1 MVYICF
7 IVNRKKKILNSP
19 FTKKNYIIMLNSL
32 FSNIPLII
40 QDTASVEGDMGMLW
54 MLLSGILVFFMQAGF
69 TLVESGMTRSK
80 NAVNIAMKNLLD
92 ICVGSLTYW
101 FVGYSLMYGA
111 TSNGWLFWSGL
122 FQGDGSDLFFQT
134 MFAATAATIVS
145 GAIAGRTKYSTY
157 AIFTVVMTAIIYPIA
172 GGWQWKGDNNAVI
185 EATDGLE
192 KIGGWLANAGFIDFA
207 GSSIVHAVGGFAAL
221 VAAFMVGPRIGKYV
235 DGKVVP
241 MPGHNQILA
250 TLGVFI
256 LWLGWFGFN
265 GGSQGAWG
273 GKAAVSASA
282 VVVVT
287 NLAAAAG
294 AMGALITTWIWYGK
308 PNLAQTL
315 NGALA
320 GLVSITAGCGN
331 MTEGGAVL
339 AGLIGGIIVVFSIEI
354 IEKKLKID
362 DAIGAAS
369 VHGVAGFWGTIVI
382 GLWGVDGD
390 GPIGLINAGETKQIV
405 AQLTGAVAYM
415 VWAIFLS
422 FIVFG
427 ILKYTIGLRVTEAE
441 ELEGLDVS
449 EHGTLAYPGKRTR
462 E

>member
-1 MVYICF
+1 
-7 IVNRKKKILNSP
+7 
-19 FTKKNYIIMLNSL
+19 MLHSL
-32 FSNIPLII
+32 FTHIPMVI
-40 QDTASVEGDMGMLW
+40 QDTAAIEGDMGMLW

-101 FVGYSLMYGA
+101 FVGYSLMYGDS
-111 TSNGWLFWSGL
+111 SNGWFFWSGL
-122 FQGDGSDLFFQT
+122 LQGDGADLFFQT

-157 AIFTVVMTAIIYPIA
+157 AIFTVVMTAFVYPIA
-172 GGWQWKGDNNAVI
+172 GGWEWN
-185 EATDGLE
+185 
-192 KIGGWLANAGFIDFA
+192 GGWLNTTFDAEFIDFA
-207 GSSIVHAVGGFAAL
+207 GSSIVHGVGGFAAL

-241 MPGHNQILA
+241 IPGHNQILS

-265 GGSQGAWG
+265 GGSQLAWG
-273 GKAAVSASA
+273 GDDAVAASA

-294 AMGALITTWIWYGK
+294 ALGALITTWIWYGK

-339 AGLIGGIIVVFSIEI
+339 AGLIGGVIVVFSIEF

-369 VHGVAGFWGTIVI
+369 VHGVAGFWGTVVI
-382 GLWGVDGD
+382 GLWGVNGD
-390 GPIGLINAGETKQIV
+390 EAIGLFNGGGSAQFV
-405 AQLTGAVAYM
+405 AQLVGALSYM
-415 VWAIFLS
+415 VWAVVLS

-427 ILKYTIGLRVTEAE
+427 ILKATIGLRVTEE
-441 ELEGLDVS
+441 EEIAGLDVS
-449 EHGTLAYPGKRTR
+449 EHGSLAYPGKRTR

>member
-1 MVYICF
+1 MIYF
-7 IVNRKKKILNSP
+7 ATILSNLSTIQEVVP
-19 FTKKNYIIMLNSL
+19 ASTKDIEDAVSSIN
-32 FSNIPLII
+32 
-40 QDTASVEGDMGMLW
+40 GDMGMLW

-92 ICVGSLTYW
+92 ITVGSLTYW
-101 FVGYSLMYGA
+101 LVGYSLMYGD
-111 TSNGWLFWSGL
+111 SENGWFFWSGL
-122 FQGDGSDLFFQT
+122 MQGEGADLFFQT

-157 AIFTVVMTAIIYPIA
+157 AIFSVVMTAIIYPIA
-172 GGWQWKGDNNAVI
+172 GGWEWN
-185 EATDGLE
+185 
-192 KIGGWLANAGFIDFA
+192 GGWLNAEWMPAEFIDFA
-207 GSSIVHAVGGFAAL
+207 GSSIVHSVGGWAAL

-235 DGKVVP
+235 NGKVMP
-241 MPGHNQILA
+241 IPGHNQVLA

-265 GGSQGAWG
+265 GGSQLAWG
-273 GKAAVSASA
+273 GADATGAST
-282 VVVVT
+282 VVLIT

-294 AMGALITTWIWYGK
+294 ALGALLTTWIWYGK
-308 PNLAQTL
+308 PHLAQTL

-331 MTEGGAVL
+331 MTAGGAVL
-339 AGLIGGIIVVFSIEI
+339 AGLIGGVIVVFSIEI

-369 VHGVAGFWGTIVI
+369 VHAVAGVWGTLVI

-390 GPIGLINAGETKQIV
+390 TGIGIFNGGGGSQLA
-405 AQLTGAVAYM
+405 AQAIGVLAYATWAV
-415 VWAIFLS
+415 VLS

-427 ILKYTIGLRVTEAE
+427 IMKKTIGLRVSE
-441 ELEGLDVS
+441 EVEIAGLDIS
-449 EHGTLAYPGKRTR
+449 EHGTIAYPGKRER
-462 E
+462 GE

>member
-1 MVYICF
+1 MSHLI
-7 IVNRKKKILNSP
+7 NNL
-19 FTKKNYIIMLNSL
+19 
-32 FSNIPLII
+32 PLVI
-40 QDTASVEGDMGMLW
+40 QDAAAVESLAGAIKDDMGMLW

-92 ICVGSLTYW
+92 IAVGSLTYW
-101 FVGYSLMYGA
+101 FVGYSLMYGD
-111 TSNGWLFWSGL
+111 TSNGWFFWSGIM
-122 FQGDGSDLFFQT
+122 QGEGADLFFQT

-157 AIFTVVMTAIIYPIA
+157 VIFSIVMTAIIYPIA
-172 GGWQWKGDNNAVI
+172 GGWQWQGS
-185 EATDGLE
+185 
-192 KIGGWLANAGFIDFA
+192 GWLTELGFIDFA

-221 VAAFMVGPRIGKYV
+221 VAAYMVGPRIGKFV
-235 DGKVVP
+235 DGKIMP
-241 MPGHNQILA
+241 IPGHNQILA

-265 GGSQGAWG
+265 GGSQLAWG
-273 GKAAVSASA
+273 GDDAVAAST
-282 VVVVT
+282 VVLIT

-294 AMGALITTWIWYGK
+294 ALGALITTWIWYGK
-308 PNLAQTL
+308 PNLAQSL

-331 MTEGGAVL
+331 MTAGGAVL
-339 AGLIGGIIVVFSIEI
+339 AGLIGGVIVVFSIEI

-369 VHGVAGFWGTIVI
+369 VHGIVGFWGTIVI

-390 GPIGLINAGETKQIV
+390 TGLGLFNGGGADQLI
-405 AQLTGAVAYM
+405 AQLTGAIAYA
-415 VWAIFLS
+415 VWAVVLS
-422 FIVFG
+422 FVVFG
-427 ILKYTIGLRVTEAE
+427 ILKKTVGLRVTEE
-441 ELEGLDVS
+441 EEVAGLDIS
-449 EHGTLAYPGKRTR
+449 EHGSIAYPGKRER
-462 E
+462 GQE

>member
-1 MVYICF
+1 
-7 IVNRKKKILNSP
+7 
-19 FTKKNYIIMLNSL
+19 MLHSL
-32 FSNIPLII
+32 FTHISII
-40 QDTASVEGDMGMLW
+40 LQDTASVEGDMGMLW

-101 FVGYSLMYGA
+101 FVGYSLMYGDS
-111 TSNGWLFWSGL
+111 SNGWFFWSGIL
-122 FQGDGSDLFFQT
+122 QGDGADLFFQT

-157 AIFTVVMTAIIYPIA
+157 AIFTVVMTAFVYPIA
-172 GGWQWKGDNNAVI
+172 GGWEWN
-185 EATDGLE
+185 
-192 KIGGWLANAGFIDFA
+192 GGWLNTTFDAEFIDFA
-207 GSSIVHAVGGFAAL
+207 GSSIVHGVGGFAAL

-241 MPGHNQILA
+241 IPGHNQILS

-265 GGSQGAWG
+265 GGSQLAWG
-273 GKAAVSASA
+273 GDDAVAASA

-294 AMGALITTWIWYGK
+294 ALGALITTWIWYGK

-339 AGLIGGIIVVFSIEI
+339 AGLIGGVIVVFSIEF

-369 VHGVAGFWGTIVI
+369 VHGVAGFWGTVVI
-382 GLWGVDGD
+382 GLWGVNGEEA
-390 GPIGLINAGETKQIV
+390 IGLFNGGGSAQFV
-405 AQLTGAVAYM
+405 AQLAGALSYM
-415 VWAIFLS
+415 VWAVVLS

-427 ILKYTIGLRVTEAE
+427 ILKATIGLRVTEE
-441 ELEGLDVS
+441 EEIAGLDGA
-449 EHGTLAYPGKRTR
+449 EHGMSAYADFRLNQH
-462 E
+462 

>member
-1 MVYICF
+1 MSHLI
-7 IVNRKKKILNSP
+7 NNL
-19 FTKKNYIIMLNSL
+19 
-32 FSNIPLII
+32 PLVI
-40 QDTASVEGDMGMLW
+40 QDAAAVENLASAIKDDMGMLW
-54 MLLSGILVFFMQAGF
+54 MLIAGILVFFMQAGF

-92 ICVGSLTYW
+92 IAVGSLTYW
-101 FVGYSLMYGA
+101 FVGYSLMYGD
-111 TSNGWLFWSGL
+111 TTNGWFFWSGIM
-122 FQGDGSDLFFQT
+122 QGEGADLFFQT

-157 AIFTVVMTAIIYPIA
+157 IIFSIVMTAIIYPIA
-172 GGWQWKGDNNAVI
+172 GGWQWQGS
-185 EATDGLE
+185 
-192 KIGGWLANAGFIDFA
+192 GWLTELGFIDFA

-221 VAAFMVGPRIGKYV
+221 VAAYMVGPRIGKYV
-235 DGKVVP
+235 NGKVMP
-241 MPGHNQILA
+241 IPGHNQILA

-265 GGSQGAWG
+265 GGSQLAWG
-273 GKAAVSASA
+273 GDDAVAAST
-282 VVVVT
+282 VVLIT

-294 AMGALITTWIWYGK
+294 ALGALITTWIWYGK
-308 PNLAQTL
+308 PNLAQSL

-331 MTEGGAVL
+331 MTAGGAVL
-339 AGLIGGIIVVFSIEI
+339 AGLIGGIIVVFSIEF

-369 VHGVAGFWGTIVI
+369 VHGVVGFWGTIVV

-390 GPIGLINAGETKQIV
+390 TKIGLFNGGVTDQLV
-405 AQLTGAVAYM
+405 AQLTGGLAYA
-415 VWAIFLS
+415 VWAVVLS

-427 ILKYTIGLRVTEAE
+427 ILKKTVGLRVTEE
-441 ELEGLDVS
+441 EEVAGLDIS
-449 EHGTLAYPGKRTR
+449 EHGSIAYPGKRER
-462 E
+462 GQD

>member
-1 MVYICF
+1 M
-7 IVNRKKKILNSP
+7 
-19 FTKKNYIIMLNSL
+19 SL
-32 FSNIPLII
+32 FLTLL
-40 QDTASVEGDMGMLW
+40 QDTTSIEVTKAIEKINGDMGMLW

-92 ICVGSLTYW
+92 ICVGSLSFW
-101 FVGYSLMYGA
+101 LVGYSLMYGD
-111 TSNGWLFWSGL
+111 TSNGWFFWSGL
-122 FQGDGSDLFFQT
+122 FQGEGADLFFQT

-145 GAIAGRTKYSTY
+145 GAIAGRTKYTTY
-157 AIFTVVMTAIIYPIA
+157 IIFSIVMTAIIYPIS
-172 GGWQWKGDNNAVI
+172 GGWQWQGS
-185 EATDGLE
+185 
-192 KIGGWLANAGFIDFA
+192 GWLTNLGFIDFA
-207 GSSIVHAVGGFAAL
+207 GSSIVHSVGGWAAL

-235 DGKVVP
+235 DGKVLP
-241 MPGHNQILA
+241 IPGHNQVLA

-265 GGSQGAWG
+265 GGSQLAWG
-273 GKAAVSASA
+273 GADAIGASN
-282 VVVVT
+282 VVLIT

-294 AMGALITTWIWYGK
+294 GLGALVTTWIWYGK

-331 MTEGGAVL
+331 MTAVGAVV
-339 AGLIGGIIVVFSIEI
+339 AGLIGGIIVVFSIEF

-369 VHGVAGFWGTIVI
+369 VHGVVGVWGTLVI

-390 GPIGLINAGETKQIV
+390 TAIGLFNGGGASQLG
-405 AQLTGAVAYM
+405 AQAIGALAYAAWS
-415 VWAIFLS
+415 VGLS
-422 FIVFG
+422 FIVLG
-427 ILKYTIGLRVTEAE
+427 ILKATMGLRVSKEVE
-441 ELEGLDVS
+441 IEGLDIS
-449 EHGTLAYPGKRTR
+449 EHGSIAYPGKRQR
-462 E
+462 DFEEE

>member
-1 MVYICF
+1 MSHLINNF
-7 IVNRKKKILNSP
+7 
-19 FTKKNYIIMLNSL
+19 
-32 FSNIPLII
+32 PLVI
-40 QDTASVEGDMGMLW
+40 QDAAAVESLAGAIKDDMGMLW

-92 ICVGSLTYW
+92 IAVGSLTYW
-101 FVGYSLMYGA
+101 FVGYSLMYGD
-111 TSNGWLFWSGL
+111 TSNGWFFWSGIM
-122 FQGDGSDLFFQT
+122 QGEGADLFFQT

-157 AIFTVVMTAIIYPIA
+157 VIFSIVMTAIIYPIA
-172 GGWQWKGDNNAVI
+172 GGWQWQGS
-185 EATDGLE
+185 
-192 KIGGWLANAGFIDFA
+192 GWLTELGFIDFA

-221 VAAFMVGPRIGKYV
+221 VAAYLVGPRIGKFV
-235 DGKVVP
+235 DGKVMP
-241 MPGHNQILA
+241 IPGHNQILA

-265 GGSQGAWG
+265 GGSQLAWG
-273 GKAAVSASA
+273 GDDAVAAST
-282 VVVVT
+282 VVLIT

-294 AMGALITTWIWYGK
+294 VLGALITTWIWYGK
-308 PNLAQTL
+308 PHLAQSL

-331 MTEGGAVL
+331 MTAGGAVL

-369 VHGVAGFWGTIVI
+369 VHGVVGFWGTIVI

-390 GPIGLINAGETKQIV
+390 TGLGLFNGGGADQFI
-405 AQLTGAVAYM
+405 AQLTGGVAYA
-415 VWAIFLS
+415 VWAVVLS

-427 ILKYTIGLRVTEAE
+427 ILKKTVGLRVTEE
-441 ELEGLDVS
+441 EEVAGLDIS
-449 EHGTLAYPGKRTR
+449 EHGSIAYPGKRER
-462 E
+462 G

>member
-1 MVYICF
+1 MSNF
-7 IVNRKKKILNSP
+7 INTLP
-19 FTKKNYIIMLNSL
+19 Q
-32 FSNIPLII
+32 II
-40 QDTASVEGDMGMLW
+40 QETITVESLAGAIKDDMGMLW
-54 MLLSGILVFFMQAGF
+54 MLIAGILVFFMQAGF

-92 ICVGSLTYW
+92 IAVGSLTYW
-101 FVGYSLMYGA
+101 FVGYSLMYGDS
-111 TSNGWLFWSGL
+111 TNGWFFWSGL
-122 FQGDGSDLFFQT
+122 MQGEGADLFFQT

-157 AIFTVVMTAIIYPIA
+157 IVFSIVMTAIIYPIA
-172 GGWQWKGDNNAVI
+172 GGWDWN
-185 EATDGLE
+185 
-192 KIGGWLANAGFIDFA
+192 GGWLNDTDGFMPAQFIDFA

-221 VAAFMVGPRIGKYV
+221 VAAYMVGPRIGKFI
-235 DGKVVP
+235 DGKVMP
-241 MPGHNQILA
+241 IPGHNQILA

-265 GGSQGAWG
+265 GGSQLAWG
-273 GKAAVSASA
+273 GDDAVGASK
-282 VVVVT
+282 VVLIT

-294 AMGALITTWIWYGK
+294 ALGALITTWVWYGK
-308 PNLAQTL
+308 PHLAQSL

-331 MTEGGAVL
+331 MNAGGAVL
-339 AGLIGGIIVVFSIEI
+339 AGLIGGIIVVFSIEF

-369 VHGVAGFWGTIVI
+369 VHGVVGFWGTIVI

-390 GPIGLINAGETKQIV
+390 AGLGIFNGGGSAQLV
-405 AQLTGAVAYM
+405 AQLVGGLAYAVWAVA
-415 VWAIFLS
+415 LS

-427 ILKYTIGLRVTEAE
+427 ILKYTMGLRVTEKE
-441 ELEGLDVS
+441 EVAGLDIS
-449 EHGTLAYPGKRTR
+449 EHGSIAYPGKRER
-462 E
+462 GQD

>member
-1 MVYICF
+1 
-7 IVNRKKKILNSP
+7 
-19 FTKKNYIIMLNSL
+19 
-32 FSNIPLII
+32 
-40 QDTASVEGDMGMLW
+40 MGMLW

-92 ICVGSLTYW
+92 IAVGSLTYW
-101 FVGYSLMYGA
+101 FVGYSLMYGD
-111 TSNGWLFWSGL
+111 TSNGWFFWSGIM
-122 FQGDGSDLFFQT
+122 QGEGADLFFQT

-157 AIFTVVMTAIIYPIA
+157 VIFSIVMTAIIYPIA
-172 GGWQWKGDNNAVI
+172 GGWQWQGS
-185 EATDGLE
+185 
-192 KIGGWLANAGFIDFA
+192 GWLTELGFIDFA

-221 VAAFMVGPRIGKYV
+221 VAAYLVGPRIGKFV
-235 DGKVVP
+235 DGKVMP
-241 MPGHNQILA
+241 IPGHNQILA

-256 LWLGWFGFN
+256 LWLGWYGFN
-265 GGSQGAWG
+265 GGSQLAWG
-273 GKAAVSASA
+273 GDDAVAAST
-282 VVVVT
+282 VVLIT

-294 AMGALITTWIWYGK
+294 ALGALITTWIWYGK
-308 PNLAQTL
+308 PHLAQSL

-331 MTEGGAVL
+331 MTAGGAVL

-369 VHGVAGFWGTIVI
+369 VHGVVGFWGTIVI

-390 GPIGLINAGETKQIV
+390 TGLGLFNGGGADQLI
-405 AQLTGAVAYM
+405 AQLTGGVAYA
-415 VWAIFLS
+415 VWAVVLS

-427 ILKYTIGLRVTEAE
+427 ILKKTVGLRVTEE
-441 ELEGLDVS
+441 EEVAGLDIS
-449 EHGTLAYPGKRTR
+449 EHGTIAYPGKRER
-462 E
+462 G

>member
-1 MVYICF
+1 
-7 IVNRKKKILNSP
+7 
-19 FTKKNYIIMLNSL
+19 MLHSL
-32 FSNIPLII
+32 FTHIPIVI
-40 QDTASVEGDMGMLW
+40 QDTAAIEGDMGMLW

-101 FVGYSLMYGA
+101 FVGYSLMYGDS
-111 TSNGWLFWSGL
+111 SNGWFFWSGIL
-122 FQGDGSDLFFQT
+122 QGDGADLFFQT

-157 AIFTVVMTAIIYPIA
+157 AIFTVVMTAFVYPIA
-172 GGWQWKGDNNAVI
+172 GGWEWN
-185 EATDGLE
+185 
-192 KIGGWLANAGFIDFA
+192 GGWLNTTFDAEFIDFA
-207 GSSIVHAVGGFAAL
+207 GSSIVHGVGGFAAL

-241 MPGHNQILA
+241 IPGHNQILS

-265 GGSQGAWG
+265 GGSQLAWG
-273 GKAAVSASA
+273 GDDAVAASA

-294 AMGALITTWIWYGK
+294 ALGALITTWIWYGK

-339 AGLIGGIIVVFSIEI
+339 AGLIGGVIVVFSIEF

-369 VHGVAGFWGTIVI
+369 VHGVAGFWGTVVI
-382 GLWGVDGD
+382 GLWGINGD
-390 GPIGLINAGETKQIV
+390 EAIGLFNGGGSAQFV
-405 AQLTGAVAYM
+405 AQLVGALSYM
-415 VWAIFLS
+415 VWAVVLS

-427 ILKYTIGLRVTEAE
+427 ILKATIGLRVTEE
-441 ELEGLDVS
+441 EEIAGLDVS
-449 EHGTLAYPGKRTR
+449 EHGSLAYPGKRTR